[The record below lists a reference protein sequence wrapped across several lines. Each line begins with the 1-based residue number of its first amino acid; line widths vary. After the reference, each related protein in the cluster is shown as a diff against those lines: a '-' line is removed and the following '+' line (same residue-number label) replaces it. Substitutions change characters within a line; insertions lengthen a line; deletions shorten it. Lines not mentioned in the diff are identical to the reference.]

1 MPSHST
7 VTRSPIPPSGPS
19 PDEVRVELERILTNP
34 DLQASERRRAFLRYI
49 VEETLSGRADRL
61 KGFSVAIA
69 VFGRDETFDSQT
81 DPVVRLEARRL
92 RRDLDSYYVD
102 AGSHDPVRISIPKG
116 SYVPHFEWHEPALA
130 PNATPAEAGGRT
142 KEPGVGET
150 TGKPDDT
157 AASGRGRR
165 PVLLIA
171 AIMFAILA
179 AAIAGW
185 MLMKRMAGVEPIAS
199 ADTVNQPAV
208 VVLPFEALG
217 DSETNRY
224 LATGISQELI
234 GDLMLFPGFRIY
246 TFPASQEKDI
256 RAAGPTELGR
266 DLGVAYVVS
275 GSVRAEA
282 EEVRV
287 ATQLTDAASG
297 QVLWARAY
305 ERPLEPDA
313 LIQVQRDLSAEIAT
327 ELGQPYGVVNSEM
340 NVRLTTPQ
348 VSDMHS
354 YVCVLRAYAFR
365 RNFSSADFAPVLQC
379 LEEAVRRDPAY
390 SDAWAMLGWV
400 LVDSGRIG
408 IRGEDKRQE
417 EYDRALQAVTRA
429 ATLAPNSPLALK
441 ALAAVNH
448 YIGQYDESERLARM
462 AVDLNP
468 YDPEALAQLGWR
480 LAVRGKFE
488 DGIPILKR
496 AIERSANPPGWYF
509 VLVAIDLYLKGDF
522 EQMLSVAE
530 RSAPDG
536 RGVSQALIAIA
547 AGELGKRDMARTA
560 LAKMSDYES
569 ISSDPASYFRRHG
582 ATDAI
587 TDALETGLEKA
598 RRIATGA

>member
-116 SYVPHFEWHEPALA
+116 SYVPHFEWHEPVLA

-266 DLGVAYVVS
+266 DLGVANVVS

-287 ATQLTDAASG
+287 ATQLIDAASG
-297 QVLWARAY
+297 EVLWARAY

-313 LIQVQRDLSAEIAT
+313 LIGVQRELSAEIAT
-327 ELGQPYGVVNSEM
+327 ELGQPYGVVNTEL
-340 NVRLTTPQ
+340 NVRLTSPQ

-379 LEEAVRRDPAY
+379 LEEAVRRDPDY

-509 VLVAIDLYLKGDF
+509 VLVTIDLYLKGDF

-547 AGELGKRDMARTA
+547 AGELGKADLAQAA
-560 LAKMSDYES
+560 LAKMSEYES
-569 ISSDPASYFRRHG
+569 ISSDPAAYFRRHG

-587 TDALETGLEKA
+587 TDALEAGLEKA
-598 RRIATGA
+598 RRVAAGA

>member
-1 MPSHST
+1 M
-7 VTRSPIPPSGPS
+7 
-19 PDEVRVELERILTNP
+19 ERILSSP
-34 DLQASERRRAFLRYI
+34 DLQASDRRRAFLRYV
-49 VEETLSGRADRL
+49 VEETLAGRADRL
-61 KGFSVAIA
+61 KGFTVALA

-102 AGSHDPVRISIPKG
+102 AGSDDPVRISIPKG
-116 SYVPHFEWHEPALA
+116 SYVPHFEWHDPALA
-130 PNATPAEAGGRT
+130 AKAPSAEREART
-142 KEPGVGET
+142 KLPGSGEAPGISEEIAA
-150 TGKPDDT
+150 TG
-157 AASGRGRR
+157 RMR
-165 PVLLIA
+165 PRVLLIT
-171 AIMFAILA
+171 AIVFAILA
-179 AAIAGW
+179 AAMAGW
-185 MLMKRMAGVEPIAS
+185 LLMKRMSGVEPTAS

-217 DSETNRY
+217 VSETNHY

-287 ATQLTDAASG
+287 ATQLIDAASG

-354 YVCVLRAYAFR
+354 YVCVLRAYTFR

-379 LEEAVRRDPAY
+379 LEEAVRRDPDY

-429 ATLAPNSPLALK
+429 VTLAPNSPLALK

-448 YIGQYDESERLARM
+448 YIGRYDESERLARI
-462 AVDLNP
+462 AADLNP

-488 DGIPILKR
+488 EGIPILKR

-509 VLVAIDLYLKGDF
+509 VLIAIDLYLRGDF
-522 EQMLSVAE
+522 EPMLSVAE

-547 AGELGKRDMARTA
+547 AGELGNQDLARQA
-560 LAKMSDYES
+560 LAKMAEYES

-582 ATDAI
+582 ATDEI

-598 RRIATGA
+598 RRIAAGA